1 MRHQDTERPDDP
13 LRRQPSVASVAASGR
28 SWRHD
33 GLLSTT
39 IHPRLEHLSERERQ
53 VLSGM
58 VAGRPNKSIAY
69 DLEIS
74 PRTVEVH
81 RANVMAKMQAK
92 SLPGS
97 DGAGSVIQARPDR
110 LNV

>member
-1 MRHQDTERPDDP
+1 
-13 LRRQPSVASVAASGR
+13 
-28 SWRHD
+28 
-33 GLLSTT
+33 
-39 IHPRLEHLSERERQ
+39 
-53 VLSGM
+53 M